1 MTGLQ
6 VRSWN
11 QLGMPFSLHV
21 RDAPP
26 EVVDRAAGRIHRVL
40 DQADRVFSTYR
51 PDSDIARLRK
61 GVPATALD
69 PDVATVMKLA
79 AQARRITGGVF
90 DIRAGREL
98 DPSGVVKGWTAS
110 RAFGVAGLARYD
122 AYLGAGGDI
131 ALRTTGTGEGWR
143 IGIEH
148 PADPSG
154 LLTVLTLTG
163 GAIATSGT
171 VHRGLHLWDPRTGGT
186 AVSPWQATVVGPSL
200 VWADI
205 LATAAAVTGPD
216 LDRRRWPPGYEVLLV
231 APDGSVRMSAGIRS
245 LLAEGTPP
253 LVARPLDTALLDNA
267 LPLTRCTLSKETR

>member
-1 MTGLQ
+1 MTGVQ

-26 EVVDRAAGRIHRVL
+26 EVVDRAATRIRAVL
-40 DQADRVFSTYR
+40 DRTDRVFSTYR
-51 PDSDIARLRK
+51 PASDIARLRE
-61 GVPATALD
+61 GAPLTTLD
-69 PDVATVMKLA
+69 PDVAIVLTLA
-79 AQARRITGGVF
+79 TQARRITGGVF
-90 DIRAGREL
+90 DIREGRDL
-98 DPSGVVKGWTAS
+98 DPSGVVKGWATC

-131 ALRTTGTGEGWR
+131 SLRTSATGEGWR

-154 LLTVLTLTG
+154 LLTVLTLTD

-171 VHRGLHLWDPRTGGT
+171 VHRGVHLWDPRTGGT
-186 AVSPWQATVVGPSL
+186 AESRWQATVVGPSL

-205 LATAAAVTGPD
+205 LATAAAVAGPD

-231 APDGSVRMSAGIRS
+231 APDGTVRMSDGIAALR
-245 LLAEGTPP
+245 ADGIPP
-253 LVARPLDTALLDNA
+253 LAAAPLDHHTHALTTGV
-267 LPLTRCTLSKETR
+267 PR